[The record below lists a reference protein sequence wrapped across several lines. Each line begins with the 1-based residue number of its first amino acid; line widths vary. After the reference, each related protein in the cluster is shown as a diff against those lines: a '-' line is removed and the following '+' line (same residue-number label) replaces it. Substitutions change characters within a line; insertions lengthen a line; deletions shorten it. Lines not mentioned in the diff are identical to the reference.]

1 MHFWLYSVLD
11 YSSSVWDYHVN
22 ESVCVCVCVCVWRY
36 TLKLVSTLKVLGP
49 DFNEVGSV
57 VMLHTS
63 WYLWRCSAY
72 ACHCSDWGHD
82 NGFLNGSLA
91 WNFRCLNISSFER
104 KKKKK
109 CSAKVTYVCVHC
121 ISNPNFDTLS
131 WPWCWHFFGMEAVFS
146 YCSLCLLY
154 LLYNFIGKRSKRE
167 FWSSKEV
174 IIITNYTNIC
184 RVPHLEMSPECS
196 TALTIYIALIPASE
210 QTDCSLVICDAEWVH
225 VLWKRNSMGVEK
237 EMGTLPKKGEDRCLN
252 SLD

>member
-1 MHFWLYSVLD
+1 MIPVTLQR
-11 YSSSVWDYHVN
+11 
-22 ESVCVCVCVCVWRY
+22 VCLPLFR
-36 TLKLVSTLKVLGP
+36 LG
-49 DFNEVGSV
+49 
-57 VMLHTS
+57 
-63 WYLWRCSAY
+63 
-72 ACHCSDWGHD
+72 
-82 NGFLNGSLA
+82 A
-91 WNFRCLNISSFER
+91 WQWVFKRISSLKFQVFEHFIIWER

-121 ISNPNFDTLS
+121 ISNPNFGTLS

-174 IIITNYTNIC
+174 IIITNYTNIS

-225 VLWKRNSMGVEK
+225 VLWKRNRMGVEK
-237 EMGTLPKKGEDRCLN
+237 EMGALPKKGEDSCLN